1 MKILDLAL
9 HDIEIDL
16 DRAHQAAADRLV
28 KAIRALLSSHNLKRH
43 KLSIEYAFDYIYLH
57 VNGEAWYSQQRGK
70 RGFPVV
76 QLLDDI
82 DAILEKCDDAVKRKI
97 TGVVL

>member
-28 KAIRALLSSHNLKRH
+28 KAIRALLSFHNLSRH
-43 KLSIEYAFDYIYLH
+43 KLEIAWTFDYVYLQ

-70 RGFPVV
+70 RGFTVV
-76 QLLDDI
+76 KLLDDI
-82 DAILEKCDDAVKRKI
+82 DDILEKCDDAVKRKI